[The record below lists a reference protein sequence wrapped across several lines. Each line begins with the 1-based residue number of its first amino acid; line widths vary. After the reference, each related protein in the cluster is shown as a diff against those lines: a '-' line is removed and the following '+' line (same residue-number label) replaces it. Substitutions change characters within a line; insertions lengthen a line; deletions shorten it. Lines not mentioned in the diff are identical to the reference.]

1 MEEEVVVVVKVK
13 AVMLADL
20 VEQELDTHQELL
32 EMFQVG
38 VRLNHHRSLVNHP
51 RSLLSPERRA
61 VLKMENYQRSSRQQP
76 N

>member
-32 EMFQVG
+32 EMQME
-38 VRLNHHRSLVNHP
+38 LQDTLV
-51 RSLLSPERRA
+51 A
-61 VLKMENYQRSSRQQP
+61 
-76 N
+76 